1 MNIPKHFILIIFFF
15 FIITSFSY
23 IGSSSKLVPCF
34 KAACSIH
41 EPDIQ
46 FPFRIKNFQTDTCG
60 YPGFDISCDNNSTQ
74 TLLNLPNSQQFLV
87 QRIDYDTRRIW
98 IKDPNNCLPN
108 RIILHSLNLSGSPFD
123 NFYNENFTFFNCSS
137 SYHSNYLLST
147 PIACLSGP
155 TYTVVA
161 TTSSYTIEFLSK
173 TICRLVGTFQVPVD
187 SIINSENLYSWDFG
201 GGDLLRLTWRDV
213 PTCNRYEVNPTR
225 GIVCSEY
232 NPQRGIPKTTPH
244 NSMAVWLGTTS
255 ILCIIC
261 LLCFICWRK
270 AITRRNGSIPELNS
284 IVPQQPIIIMGLDG
298 PTLESYPKV
307 ILGESRRLPK
317 PNDNICPIC
326 LSEYK
331 PNETLKTIPECQH
344 FFHSDCIDEWLRLNA
359 SCPICRKSPNVYN
372 YI

>member
-213 PTCNRYEVNPTR
+213 PTCNR
-225 GIVCSEY
+225 
-232 NPQRGIPKTTPH
+232 
-244 NSMAVWLGTTS
+244 L
-255 ILCIIC
+255 
-261 LLCFICWRK
+261 
-270 AITRRNGSIPELNS
+270 
-284 IVPQQPIIIMGLDG
+284 
-298 PTLESYPKV
+298 
-307 ILGESRRLPK
+307 
-317 PNDNICPIC
+317 
-326 LSEYK
+326 
-331 PNETLKTIPECQH
+331 
-344 FFHSDCIDEWLRLNA
+344 
-359 SCPICRKSPNVYN
+359 
-372 YI
+372 